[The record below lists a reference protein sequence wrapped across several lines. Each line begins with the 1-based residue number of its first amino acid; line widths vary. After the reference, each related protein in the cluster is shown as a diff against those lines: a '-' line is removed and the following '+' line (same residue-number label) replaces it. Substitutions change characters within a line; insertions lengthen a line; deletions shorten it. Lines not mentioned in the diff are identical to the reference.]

1 MRVVV
6 LLVVNATT
14 KRPFA
19 GSECRPPGIHAIT
32 VFSRNLNV
40 ALGSLS
46 VLLAGLA
53 VAQPASATTLY
64 VSPTGTATSGC
75 TTRANPCSLAS
86 AAAAAMAGDTVIL
99 MDGVYMQQPLIPQN
113 SGTASAWI
121 TFQAD
126 DCATPI
132 LEGPGVGPDV
142 DSTDNAVGVY
152 SSTSEYVRFVGL
164 VSRGWNEGF
173 GNGWAGGTDSTAVS
187 NGHWEIIDCAA
198 YSNGRT
204 GFTFFSASDF
214 HLKNS
219 ISAHNGSS
227 TVASWS
233 SGVTL
238 FEATGTLLIEGT
250 VSFENTD
257 QQKHTDGSGFI
268 ADEMS
273 SNATFVNNIAFGNS
287 GSCLRLTKSSGTK
300 FVNNTCYR
308 NSQFGSMAT
317 GPSNPGELYFT
328 NAGVTIQGVT
338 FMNNVIVGTG
348 QAPAGST
355 PVQNMPTSGWSNNV
369 VTTGT
374 PSFFTAPT
382 GTNPSFVPASGDTML
397 TGKGGTGSAVPATD
411 IGLDPKCIVKRT
423 PIMVGQ
429 VARVSTWQYDVDI
442 DYIKSI
448 GGVAKCFNA
457 KTRSGTPD
465 VGAYR
470 AGTVTTVTPGSC
482 VAPTTGTGGNGG
494 GGSSGSGGSGG
505 TGGRGGSGGGGAG
518 GRGGAAG
525 TSGGSGGAT
534 SAGAAGTGGGS
545 AGSGQ
550 AGGGG
555 IATGTGGTPGA
566 GGNGGSIGGSSAAGT
581 GGAIATAGRGGGPS
595 TGGAGGTGVSGAGT
609 GGSST
614 ATGGSSGVSG
624 STGGSSST
632 PGASEPAGCGCAM
645 SSSIAGSRFPAA
657 VVFLAFAAIVIRR
670 RRR

>member
-1 MRVVV
+1 MKGV
-6 LLVVNATT
+6 LGACAALVA
-14 KRPFA
+14 
-19 GSECRPPGIHAIT
+19 
-32 VFSRNLNV
+32 
-40 ALGSLS
+40 ALGI
-46 VLLAGLA
+46 AP
-53 VAQPASATTLY
+53 PAAATTLY
-64 VSPTGTATSGC
+64 VAPTGTAETGC

-86 AAAAAMAGDTVIL
+86 AATAAVAGDTVVL
-99 MDGVYMQQPLIPQN
+99 MDGVYKQALLPVN

-126 DCATPI
+126 ECATPI
-132 LEGPGVGPDV
+132 IEGQGVGPDV
-142 DSTDNAVGVY
+142 DMADDVGVY
-152 SSTSEYVRFVGL
+152 SKTAEYVRFVGL

-187 NGHWEIIDCAA
+187 NGHWEITSCIS

-204 GFTFFSASDF
+204 GFTFFSAGDF

-238 FEATGTLLIEGT
+238 FEATGTNLIEGT

-268 ADEMS
+268 ADENS

-287 GSCLRLTKSSGTK
+287 GSCLRLTKSSGTR

-317 GPSNPGELYFT
+317 GPTNPGELYFT

-338 FMNNVIVGTG
+338 FTNNVIVGTG
-348 QAPAGST
+348 QAPAGSQ
-355 PVQNMPTSGWSNNV
+355 PIQNMPTSGWSNNV

-374 PSFFTAPT
+374 PTFFTAPT

-397 TGKGGTGSAVPATD
+397 TGKGAAGSAVPTTD

-423 PIMVGQ
+423 PVMVGQ

-465 VGAYR
+465 IGAYR
-470 AGTVTTVTPGSC
+470 AGAVTTVTPGSC
-482 VAPTTGTGGNGG
+482 VAPPITGTGGAGG
-494 GGSSGSGGSGG
+494 AAG
-505 TGGRGGSGGGGAG
+505 TGGAG
-518 GRGGAAG
+518 GRGGTGGTAGTSGTGGAATAGVAGTGGGAAG
-525 TSGGSGGAT
+525 TSG
-534 SAGAAGTGGGS
+534 SAGA
-545 AGSGQ
+545 GQ

-555 IATGTGGTPGA
+555 TTGGTT
-566 GGNGGSIGGSSAAGT
+566 GGSAGT
-581 GGAIATAGRGGGPS
+581 GGNAGSLGGTS
-595 TGGAGGTGVSGAGT
+595 GGAGVSGGAGAPAGGTGGGPATVGSG
-609 GGSST
+609 
-614 ATGGSSGVSG
+614 G
-624 STGGSSST
+624 STGGT
-632 PGASEPAGCGCAM
+632 ATGPGASEPAGCGCHVTR
-645 SSSIAGSRFPAA
+645 SLDGSRALAVLGALAIGAA
-657 VVFLAFAAIVIRR
+657 VRR
-670 RRR
+670 RRRPTKREEIP